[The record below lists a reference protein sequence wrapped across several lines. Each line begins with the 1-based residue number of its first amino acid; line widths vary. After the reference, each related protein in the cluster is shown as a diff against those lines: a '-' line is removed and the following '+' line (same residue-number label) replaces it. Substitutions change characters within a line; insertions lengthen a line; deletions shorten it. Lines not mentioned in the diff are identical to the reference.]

1 MAGVAMPAVPTAANP
16 SALDAT
22 YWANVAAIE
31 HSFTHTLASDQEAL
45 SDDKATFLANQGKLD
60 AAEPTALT
68 NIRNRANEEGLL
80 TSGVEGQRTGI
91 QQAGYTRS
99 RDVLGT
105 TNQQDTDKINR
116 GMTEAGET
124 RNDDI
129 VKEQVAAEAR
139 TQKTAEENARDNPTL
154 GAVPGVAPTPANPG
168 AKVSYTRA
176 PPAPGG
182 VPGRTEQ
189 LPNGGFVKVGSST
202 LAERRKAAAQKV
214 TG

>member
-1 MAGVAMPAVPTAANP
+1 
-16 SALDAT
+16 LDAT

-31 HSFTHTLASDQEAL
+31 HSYTHTLASDQEAL
-45 SDDKATFLANQGKLD
+45 SDDKASFLANQAKLD

-68 NIRNRANEEGLL
+68 NIRNKANEEGLL
-80 TSGVEGQRTGI
+80 TSGIEGQRTGI

-116 GMTEAGET
+116 EMTEAGET

-129 VKEQVAAEAR
+129 VKEQTAAEAR
-139 TQKTAEENARDNPTL
+139 TQKTAEENAKDNPTL
-154 GAVPGVAPTPANPG
+154 GATPAGPVPGANPG
-168 AKVSYTRA
+168 ATRTYTQA

-182 VPGRTEQ
+182 VGNYTES
-189 LPNGGFVKVGSST
+189 LPNGGFVKVGSAT
-202 LAERRKAAAQKV
+202 LQARRAAAAKKV
-214 TG
+214 VG

>member
-45 SDDKATFLANQGKLD
+45 SDDKATYLANQAKLD

-68 NIRNRANEEGLL
+68 NIRNKANEEGLL
-80 TSGVEGQRTGI
+80 TSGIEGQRTGI
-91 QQAGYTRS
+91 QQGTYTRS

-139 TQKTAEENARDNPTL
+139 TQKTAEENAKDNPTL
-154 GAVPGVAPTPANPG
+154 GA
-168 AKVSYTRA
+168 A
-176 PPAPGG
+176 PPPPGGNPGG
-182 VPGRTEQ
+182 VKTVTGPAGPGGVVPYTES
-189 LPNGGFVKVGSST
+189 LPSGGFVKVGQPQV
-202 LAERRKAAAQKV
+202 RKAAIKKAV
-214 TG
+214 G